1 MSVIFSKVKNLKGD
15 INIPGDKSIS
25 HRSVMLGAL
34 AKGTTEVE
42 HFLDA
47 ADCNS
52 TIKCFKAMG
61 IEIEKP
67 DEDRVLI
74 HGKGLHGLKES
85 EQALNVG
92 NSGTTIRLLSGILSA
107 QEFNSRISGD
117 DSICRRPMGRI
128 ITPLTMMGADI
139 KSKENNDCAPLF
151 INGKKLHGVDYI
163 SPIASAQVKSAIL
176 FAGMYAEGET
186 SVTEPYIS
194 RNHSE
199 KMISYF
205 GGNIR
210 QIGTKCI
217 ISPYP
222 HLEGQKVI
230 VPGDIS
236 SAAYFMVAGLIT
248 EGSEILVKNVGI
260 NPTRDGL
267 IEVIKEMG
275 GNIELLNMKDEME
288 PCADILC
295 KSSNL
300 KGITIGG
307 SIIPRLIDEIPII
320 AVMACFA
327 EGRTIIK
334 DAQELKVKES
344 NRIDVIV
351 ENLQRMGADI
361 TPTDD
366 GMIINGG
373 KPLKGAV
380 LGSRHDHRVAMSFA
394 IAGLGAE
401 GKTEIIGSECV
412 NISYPAF
419 YRDLESLMQK
429 E

>member
-1 MSVIFSKVKNLKGD
+1 MPAVFKRTNNLKGE
-15 INIPGDKSIS
+15 ITIPGDKSIS
-25 HRSVMLGAL
+25 HRSVMLGSL
-34 AKGTTEVE
+34 AKGTTEVT
-42 HFLDA
+42 HFLNA

-52 TIKCFKAMG
+52 TIKCFSKMG
-61 IEIEKP
+61 IEVEKP
-67 DEDRVLI
+67 ESDRIII
-74 HGKGLHGLKES
+74 HGKGLHGLSEP
-85 EQALNVG
+85 EQALDVG

-107 QEFNSRISGD
+107 QPFNSRISGD

-128 ITPLTMMGADI
+128 IKPLSMMGADI
-139 KSKENNDCAPLF
+139 ISKENNDCAPLL
-151 INGKKLHGVDYI
+151 INGSKLKGIHYE

-176 FAGMYAEGET
+176 FAGMYADGET
-186 SVTEPYIS
+186 SVSEPYIS

-205 GGNIR
+205 GGDISTV
-210 QIGTKCI
+210 GTTCTIK
-217 ISPYP
+217 PLP
-222 HLEGQKVI
+222 NLEGRKVI

-236 SAAYFMVAGLIT
+236 SAAYFMTAALIT
-248 EGSEILVKNVGI
+248 ENSEITVKNVGI

-275 GNIELLNMKDEME
+275 GNIELVNFKDEME
-288 PCADILC
+288 PCADIIV

-307 SIIPRLIDEIPII
+307 GLIPRLIDEIPII

-327 EGRTIIK
+327 EGTTIIK

-344 NRIDVIV
+344 NRIEVIV
-351 ENLQRMGADI
+351 ENLQKMGADI

-373 KPLKGAV
+373 KPLKGTV
-380 LGSRHDHRVAMSFA
+380 LGSRHDHRIAMSFA
-394 IAGLGAE
+394 IAGLAAE

-412 NISYPAF
+412 NISYPNF
-419 YRDLESLMQK
+419 YSDLQSLIQK
-429 E
+429 

>member
-1 MSVIFSKVKNLKGD
+1 MPAVFSKTNNLKGE
-15 INIPGDKSIS
+15 ITIPGDKSIS

-34 AKGTTEVE
+34 SEGTTEVS
-42 HFLDA
+42 HFLNA

-52 TIKCFKAMG
+52 TIKCFNKLG
-61 IEIEKP
+61 IEVEKP
-67 DEDRVLI
+67 EPERIII
-74 HGKGLHGLKES
+74 HGKGLNGLTAP
-85 EQALNVG
+85 EQALDVG

-107 QEFNSRISGD
+107 QSFDSRISGD

-128 ITPLTMMGADI
+128 IKPLTMMGANI
-139 KSKENNDCAPLF
+139 VSKENNDCAPL
-151 INGKKLHGVDYI
+151 IISSSKLKGIHYD

-176 FAGMYAEGET
+176 FAGMYADSET
-186 SVTEPYIS
+186 SVTEPYVS
-194 RNHSE
+194 RDHSE
-199 KMISYF
+199 KMIKYF
-205 GGNIR
+205 GGDVIAN
-210 QIGTKCI
+210 GTTCTVK
-217 ISPYP
+217 PQP
-222 HLEGQKVI
+222 KLTGQKVI

-248 EGSEILVKNVGI
+248 ENSEILCKNVGI

-275 GNIELLNMKDEME
+275 GHIELLNQKDEME
-288 PCADILC
+288 PCADILV

-327 EGRTIIK
+327 EGTTVIK

-373 KPLKGAV
+373 KPLNGAV

-394 IAGLGAE
+394 IAGLAAE
-401 GKTEIIGSECV
+401 GETEIIGSECV
-412 NISYPAF
+412 NISYPNF
-419 YRDLESLMQK
+419 YSDLNSLMQ
-429 E
+429 

>member
-1 MSVIFSKVKNLKGD
+1 MPAVFKRTNNLKGE

-34 AKGTTEVE
+34 SKGTTEVN
-42 HFLDA
+42 HFLNA

-52 TIKCFKAMG
+52 TIKCFSKMG
-61 IEIEKP
+61 IEVEKP
-67 DEDRVLI
+67 DPERIII
-74 HGKGLHGLKES
+74 HGKGLHGLTEPA
-85 EQALNVG
+85 QALDVG

-107 QEFNSRISGD
+107 QPFNTKISGD

-128 ITPLTMMGADI
+128 IKPLSMMGADI
-139 KSKENNDCAPLF
+139 VSKEKNDCAPLY
-151 INGKKLHGVDYI
+151 INGKALTGIHYD

-176 FAGMYAEGET
+176 FAGMYADGET
-186 SVTEPYIS
+186 SVTEPFVS

-199 KMISYF
+199 KMIKYF
-205 GGNIR
+205 GGNV
-210 QIGTKCI
+210 TTVDTTCTLT
-217 ISPYP
+217 P
-222 HLEGQKVI
+222 HPQLEGQKVI

-275 GNIELLNMKDEME
+275 GDIELLNFKDEME
-288 PCADILC
+288 PCADILV

-307 SIIPRLIDEIPII
+307 GLIPRLIDEIPII

-327 EGRTIIK
+327 EGTTIIK

-344 NRIDVIV
+344 NRIEVIV

-373 KPLKGAV
+373 KPLKGTV
-380 LGSRHDHRVAMSFA
+380 LGSRHDHRIAMSFA
-394 IAGLGAE
+394 IAGLASE

-412 NISYPAF
+412 NISYPNF
-419 YRDLESLMQK
+419 YSDLQSLIQK
-429 E
+429 

>member
-1 MSVIFSKVKNLKGD
+1 MPATFTKTNNLRGE
-15 INIPGDKSIS
+15 IEIPGDKSIS
-25 HRSVMLGAL
+25 HRSVMLGSL

-42 HFLDA
+42 HFLNA

-61 IEIEKP
+61 IDVEKIN
-67 DEDRVLI
+67 EERILI
-74 HGKGLHGLKES
+74 HGKGLHGLTEP
-85 EQALNVG
+85 EQALDVG

-107 QEFNSRISGD
+107 QNFNTRISGD

-128 ITPLTMMGADI
+128 IKPLSMMGADI
-139 KSKENNDCAPLF
+139 KSKEDNDCAPLY
-151 INGKKLHGVDYI
+151 INGKSLTGIHYE

-176 FAGMYAEGET
+176 FAGMYADGET
-186 SVTEPYIS
+186 SVNEPYIS

-210 QIGTKCI
+210 QEDTKCI
-217 ISPYP
+217 ITPYP
-222 HLEGQKVI
+222 KLEGRKVI

-236 SAAYFMVAGLIT
+236 SAAYFMIAALIT
-248 EGSEILVKNVGI
+248 EGSEVLVKNVGI

-267 IEVIKEMG
+267 IDVIKQMG
-275 GNIELLNMKDEME
+275 GDIEVLNYRDEME

-327 EGRTIIK
+327 EGTTIIK

-344 NRIDVIV
+344 NRIDVMV

-361 TPTDD
+361 TSTDD

-373 KPLKGAV
+373 KPLKGTV
-380 LGSRHDHRVAMSFA
+380 LGSRHDHRIAMSFA
-394 IAGLGAE
+394 IAGLASE
-401 GKTEIIGSECV
+401 GKTEIVGSECV
-412 NISYPAF
+412 NISYPNF
-419 YRDLESLMQK
+419 YHDLESLMQD
-429 E
+429 

>member
-1 MSVIFSKVKNLKGD
+1 MSAIFKKTQNLKGE

-25 HRSVMLGAL
+25 HRSVMLGSL
-34 AKGTTEVE
+34 SKGITEVH

-52 TIKCFKAMG
+52 TIKCFNAMG
-61 IEIEKP
+61 IEVERP
-67 DEDRVLI
+67 DKERILI

-107 QEFNSRISGD
+107 QNFNSRISGD

-128 ITPLTMMGADI
+128 IKPLSMMGADI
-139 KSKENNDCAPLF
+139 VSKENNDCAPLF
-151 INGKKLHGVDYI
+151 INGTNLKGIHYD

-176 FAGMYAEGET
+176 FAGMYADGQT
-186 SVTEPYIS
+186 SVSEPYIS

-205 GGNIR
+205 GGNIS
-210 QIGTKCI
+210 QEGTTCTI
-217 ISPYP
+217 QPDP
-222 HLEGQKVI
+222 NLEGQKVVI
-230 VPGDIS
+230 PGDIS
-236 SAAYFMVAGLIT
+236 SAAYFIVAGLIVP
-248 EGSEILVKNVGI
+248 GSEILVKNVGI

-267 IEVIKEMG
+267 IEVVKKMG
-275 GNIELLNMKDEME
+275 GDIQLLNYKDELE
-288 PCADILC
+288 PCADILV
-295 KSSNL
+295 KYSNL
-300 KGITIGG
+300 KGTTLEGG
-307 SIIPRLIDEIPII
+307 LIPRLIDEIPII

-327 EGRTIIK
+327 EGTTIIK

-373 KPLKGAV
+373 KPLKGSV

-394 IAGLGAE
+394 IAGLAAE
-401 GKTEIIGSECV
+401 GKTEIVGSECV
-412 NISYPAF
+412 NISYPNF
-419 YRDLESLMQK
+419 YADLESLM